1 MTSAFTVFAKA
12 AVRHGGI
19 PFELMIDQPNAETRA
34 AMEEARAS
42 KKTSSKGKTY
52 TDVDEMMKEL
62 LS

>member
-12 AVRHGGI
+12 AVRRGGI
-19 PFELMIDQPNAETRA
+19 PFELVIDQPNAETRA
-34 AMEEARAS
+34 AIEEARSA
-42 KKTSSKGKTY
+42 KKNPSMGKTY